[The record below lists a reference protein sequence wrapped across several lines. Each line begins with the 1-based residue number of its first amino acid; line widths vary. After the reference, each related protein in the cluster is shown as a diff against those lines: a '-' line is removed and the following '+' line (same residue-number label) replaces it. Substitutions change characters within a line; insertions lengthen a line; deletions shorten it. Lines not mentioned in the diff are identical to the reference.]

1 MEFMDILSQGVA
13 YQYDIKIEK
22 NFKKS
27 NKRELGL
34 VNVSQQN
41 KVKGS
46 PNLQKKVQSE
56 DREPHD
62 NQSKPHA
69 KKGKGKTNKYT
80 RKWCNFHKIPL
91 HNINE
96 CHSKK
101 SLVVEFKALE

>member
-1 MEFMDILSQGVA
+1 MDILSQGVA

-46 PNLQKKVQSE
+46 PNLQKKST
-56 DREPHD
+56 
-62 NQSKPHA
+62 K
-69 KKGKGKTNKYT
+69 
-80 RKWCNFHKIPL
+80 
-91 HNINE
+91 
-96 CHSKK
+96 
-101 SLVVEFKALE
+101 